1 VLAGTKA
8 SMSWTDGKG
17 RKTDS
22 DEAGGLAVVEPELML
37 EMQASRPLLRRKIA
51 FHTSFPSATHKRAM
65 RRHTMWIWKTS
76 FPRALH
82 MSRDP

>member
-1 VLAGTKA
+1 
-8 SMSWTDGKG
+8 MEQG

-22 DEAGGLAVVEPELML
+22 DEAGGLTVVEPELML
-37 EMQASRPLLRRKIA
+37 EMQASRPFAATEDRISYLTFRLPL
-51 FHTSFPSATHKRAM
+51 TSRAM
-65 RRHTMWIWKTS
+65 RLHTMWIWKTS